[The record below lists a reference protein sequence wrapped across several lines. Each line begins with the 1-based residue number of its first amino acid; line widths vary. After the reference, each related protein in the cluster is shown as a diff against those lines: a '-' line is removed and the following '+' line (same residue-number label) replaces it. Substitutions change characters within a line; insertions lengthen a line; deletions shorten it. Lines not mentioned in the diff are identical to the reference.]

1 MEAIRKIR
9 KFVADINF
17 LSSVITDKS
26 LFYRDGYFH
35 NEALRKVAIYRK
47 ANPQELIDTVF
58 DGVDDNHSL
67 QLVFDLW
74 KQQLNT
80 IALPNYD
87 DAHFYKKF
95 GGLQYFEDADDI
107 RGVLLSVCGDL
118 KNQIAYFMEDNQLTD
133 NSPKTGFLCP
143 YYYEGDDVTIDAETS
158 QQEAIKQPVASKPQ
172 QKVKRGRKVMPF
184 TDCLLDPDKTQ
195 HLKKLHSLIDGRKGK
210 NVALVIKASMQLG
223 WLLSKPTFTQ
233 LQNEFGD
240 IGNVSGYNHQM
251 NLQPDKTELEG
262 IKVALQAL
270 KE

>member
-107 RGVLLSVCGDL
+107 REVLLSVCGDL
-118 KNQIAYFMEDNQLTD
+118 KNQIAYFMQDNQLTD
-133 NSPKTGFLCP
+133 KNPKIGFLCP
-143 YYYEGDDVTIDAETS
+143 LYYEEDEVATVAGTS
-158 QQEAIKQPVASKPQ
+158 QQEAIKEPVASKPQ
-172 QKVKRGRKVMPF
+172 SKAKRGRKVIPF
-184 TDCLLDPDKTQ
+184 ADCLLDPKEQ

-210 NVALVIKASMQLG
+210 NVALVIKASIQLG
-223 WLLSKPTFTQ
+223 WLLCKPTFTQ
-233 LQNEFGD
+233 LQNEFGN
-240 IGNVSGYNHQM
+240 IGNASGYNHQM
-251 NLQPDKTELEG
+251 NLLPDKAELEG
-262 IKVALQAL
+262 IKVALQAS